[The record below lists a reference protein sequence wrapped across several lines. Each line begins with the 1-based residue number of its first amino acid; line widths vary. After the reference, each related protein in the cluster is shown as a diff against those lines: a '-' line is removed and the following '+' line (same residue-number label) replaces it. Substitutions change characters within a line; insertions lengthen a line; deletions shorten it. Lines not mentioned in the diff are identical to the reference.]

1 MKIGI
6 NGRFLTLPY
15 TGIGQ
20 YTAHLLHALAE
31 QDSSVEYVVA
41 IPSPLSTSNK
51 AATFPP
57 NIRLILLPE
66 KKFIP
71 ARLRKIVWEQI
82 QVPHLFK
89 KEKVDLAHYPYPAN
103 PRFPGCNAPKT
114 IVTVHDVIPWID
126 PKHYQPRLC
135 SRLLHSYM
143 KKALPKAD
151 HLICV
156 SQTTAM
162 ALSDHIQYPWGKITV
177 IHEAASPIFNAML
190 NVKKESLN
198 SENSKKKDTESLR
211 SLCLPYFLYV
221 GGYDARKNVLRLVE
235 AFNAYI
241 APTHQVDLV
250 LVGAKNLDNPY
261 YTELKSLQEI
271 LEASTIK
278 RPSNP
283 FLGKI
288 RTTGYLSPETL
299 AQYLQNALGF
309 VNFSLEEGF
318 NLPLLEA
325 AAVGTPILTSDIA
338 IHREILGESALFCDP
353 KNIKSMG
360 ETLVH
365 FLRDSA
371 LQERLSQAAHDLSS
385 RYSWERAAQ
394 ETLAIYRQLAH

>member
-20 YTAHLLHALAE
+20 YTAHLLYALAE

-41 IPSPLSTSNK
+41 IPSNLPALEKKLSSFSKNV
-51 AATFPP
+51 
-57 NIRLILLPE
+57 RLVLLPE

-71 ARLRKIVWEQI
+71 ACLRKFIWEQI
-82 QVPHLFK
+82 QVPRLFK

-114 IVTVHDVIPWID
+114 VVTVHDVIPWTN
-126 PKHYQPRLC
+126 PKHYQPRLR
-135 SRLLHSYM
+135 SRFFQSYM

-162 ALSDHIQYPWGKITV
+162 ALSDHIQYPWGKITM
-177 IHEAASPIFNAML
+177 IHEAASPIFTQNKPTKRPFK
-190 NVKKESLN
+190 N
-198 SENSKKKDTESLR
+198 
-211 SLCLPYFLYV
+211 PYLLYI
-221 GGYDARKNVLRLVE
+221 GGYDIRKNVLRMVE
-235 AFNAYI
+235 AYNSYV
-241 APTHQVDLV
+241 APTTPIDLV
-250 LVGAKNLDNPY
+250 LVGAKKLDNPY
-261 YTELKSLQEI
+261 YTELKSLREI
-271 LEASTIK
+271 LEAPTIK
-278 RPSNP
+278 KPSNP
-283 FLGKI
+283 LLGKI
-288 RTTGYLSPETL
+288 RTTDYLSPETL

-338 IHREILGESALFCDP
+338 IHREILGENALFCDP

-360 ETLVH
+360 ETLAH
-365 FLRDSA
+365 FVRDSA
-371 LQERLSQAAHDLSS
+371 LQERLSQASYNLNSH
-385 RYSWERAAQ
+385 YSWERAAK
-394 ETLAIYRQLAH
+394 ETLALYRQLSL

>member
-20 YTAHLLHALAE
+20 YTAHLLQALAE

-41 IPSPLSTSNK
+41 IPSVIPNLKFQSNV
-51 AATFPP
+51 
-57 NIRLILLPE
+57 RLILLPE
-66 KKFIP
+66 KKFLP
-71 ARLRKIVWEQI
+71 ASLRKIVWEQI
-82 QVPHLFK
+82 QVPRLFK
-89 KEKVDLAHYPYPAN
+89 KEKVALAHYPYPAN
-103 PRFPGCNAPKT
+103 PRFPGGRAPKT

-126 PKHYQPRLC
+126 PKHYQSRLR
-135 SRLLHSYM
+135 SRLLHSYII

-156 SQTTAM
+156 SQTTAL

-177 IHEAASPIFNAML
+177 IHEAASPIFSQNIPTKRPFK
-190 NVKKESLN
+190 N
-198 SENSKKKDTESLR
+198 
-211 SLCLPYFLYV
+211 PYLLYV
-221 GGYDARKNVLRLVE
+221 GGYDVRKNVLRLVE
-235 AFNAYI
+235 AYNAYI
-241 APTHQVDLV
+241 APTYKVDLV

-288 RTTGYLSPETL
+288 RTTGYLPPETL

-325 AAVGTPILTSDIA
+325 AATSTPIVTSDIA
-338 IHREILGESALFCDP
+338 IHREILEESALFCDP

-371 LQERLSQAAHDLSS
+371 LRERLSATAHDLNS

-394 ETLAIYRQLAH
+394 ETLALYRQLVPFCHTEVLEV